1 MERDEMCQEEKK
13 KKKRRIL
20 FMSLG
25 VMSPFSKMAK
35 AIH

>member
-13 KKKRRIL
+13 KKRRIL
-20 FMSLG
+20 FMSLD